1 MLMPPRISDWLP
13 DSHLAKFIVE
23 IVDQLDISSIEEQYA
38 PRGGTPYSP
47 RMLLCLLFYGY
58 ATGVFSSRKLEK
70 ATYDSVAFRY
80 ITCDQHPD
88 HDTINEFRKRFLK
101 ELQPLF
107 TQILLIAREMGML
120 KVGKVVIDGTKV
132 KANANKHKAVS
143 YKRSGEIEKRLEQEV
158 KELLRQAEETDREPV
173 PDDGLDLPSE
183 IARREQRLE
192 KIKEARAVIEQRAQ
206 ERYQQEKAEYD
217 AKLAQRQRKAQETG
231 QKPRGNAPKPPE
243 EGPGDKDQYNF
254 TDPESRLM
262 KESSSG
268 AFKQG
273 YNAQVAVDAESML
286 IMGQRVTDHT
296 NDKQE
301 LIPTLEAIPQ
311 EVGQPEVGIA
321 DAGYYSEKNVKDCE
335 EHGVDPYIATG
346 RVPHHKPLEER
357 LAELRGIE
365 PPTLAE
371 EATPRERMAHKL
383 RTQKGQ
389 SIYRLRKMT
398 VEPVFGIIKEVLGI
412 RHFSLRGMAKVAGE
426 WTLVCIGYN
435 LKRLF
440 NLKGA

>member
-13 DSHLAKFIVE
+13 DNHLAKFVVE
-23 IVDQLDISSIEEQYA
+23 IVDQLDLRAIEGQYA

-47 RMLLCLLFYGY
+47 PMLLSLLFYGY

-70 ATYDSVAFRY
+70 ETYDSVAFRY

-120 KVGKVVIDGTKV
+120 KVGKVVIDGTKM

-143 YKRSGEIEKRLEQEV
+143 YQRSGEIEKQLEQEV
-158 KELLRQAEETDREPV
+158 KELLRQAKEADREPV
-173 PDDGLDLPSE
+173 QDDGLDLPAE

-192 KIKEARAVIEQRAQ
+192 KIKEARAVIEARAQ
-206 ERYQQEKAEYD
+206 ECYQQEKAEYE
-217 AKLAQRQRKAQETG
+217 AKLAQRERQAQETG
-231 QKPRGNAPKPPE
+231 KKPRGKAPKPPE

-262 KESSSG
+262 KESGSG
-268 AFKQG
+268 VFKQG

-286 IMGQRVTDHT
+286 IMGQRVTDHP

-301 LIPTLEAIPQ
+301 LIPTLEAIP
-311 EVGQPEVGIA
+311 EKVGKPEVGIA
-321 DAGYYSEKNVKDCE
+321 DAGYYSETNVKQCQE
-335 EHGVDPYIATG
+335 RGVDPYLATG
-346 RVPHHKPLEER
+346 RAPHYRPLAER

-365 PPTLAE
+365 PPALPE
-371 EATPRERMAHKL
+371 ESTPKERMAHKL
-383 RTQKGQ
+383 RTVKGRA
-389 SIYRLRKMT
+389 IYRLRKMT
-398 VEPVFGIIKEVLGI
+398 VEPVFGIIKEVLGF
-412 RHFSLRGMAKVAGE
+412 RHFSLRGMEKVAGE
-426 WTLVCIGYN
+426 WMLVCIGFN

-440 NLKGA
+440 SLKMA